1 MEGWG
6 RWSNIDRFVRRDI
19 KIFTVADWENPDRR
33 TKCRELSNSGIN
45 RCKIPPYRFFE
56 KIKDLLFLSRTR
68 SDAGPECK
76 GEVERKMFRRC
87 LGGSSRDLKPRLAFP
102 RNGNVEKTLK
112 QLRRYVANRPI
123 ARFVRHFH
131 RDRSRIPREFSRNRD
146 YFIPSSFSVSF
157 VAHLDFLH
165 SFLYLL

>member
-1 MEGWG
+1 
-6 RWSNIDRFVRRDI
+6 
-19 KIFTVADWENPDRR
+19 
-33 TKCRELSNSGIN
+33 
-45 RCKIPPYRFFE
+45 
-56 KIKDLLFLSRTR
+56 
-68 SDAGPECK
+68 
-76 GEVERKMFRRC
+76 MFRRC